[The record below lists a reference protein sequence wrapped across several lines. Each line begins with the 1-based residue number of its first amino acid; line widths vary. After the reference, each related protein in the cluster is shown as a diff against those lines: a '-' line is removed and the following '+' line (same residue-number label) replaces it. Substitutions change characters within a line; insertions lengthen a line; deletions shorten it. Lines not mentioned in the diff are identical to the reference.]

1 MRLQHLRHYFSGRAD
16 RTSVASLLQ
25 VMLQQL
31 APRGVR
37 HVARIRA
44 AVGTEDRGRARQYL
58 LLHVANRVHD

>member
-1 MRLQHLRHYFSGRAD
+1 
-16 RTSVASLLQ
+16 
-25 VMLQQL
+25 MLQQL